1 VPQVPWSLPNSIR
14 PLDPTMP
21 LGATVGTNFSNV
33 NPNNNPVTVANN
45 LVNFGWEY
53 VWHCHLLG
61 HEENDMMRSMAVGV
75 APDFPTVSSTTAAG
89 KSGSSVRL
97 TFLDNSNNET
107 GFQIQRSTNGTT
119 WTTVGTVNQPNPTVN
134 AAGAVVDA
142 GLSTGTI
149 VTFTDGAPVKKAT
162 NFYRVIAVNLI
173 GDTQPGIGFPTELV
187 PSLPSG
193 PSNGVA
199 M

>member
-1 VPQVPWSLPNSIR
+1 
-14 PLDPTMP
+14 MA
-21 LGATVGTNFSNV
+21 LGVSGAASNFSGIDPQNH
-33 NPNNNPVTVANN
+33 PVAVDNR

-75 APDFPTVSSTTAAG
+75 APVTPGTPSAVKAG
-89 KSGSSVRL
+89 ANVNL

-107 GFQIQRSTNGTT
+107 GFQIQRATSLAGP
-119 WTTVGTVNQPNPTVN
+119 WTTVGVVNRAAPTMP
-134 AAGAVVDA
+134 AGVVIDD
-142 GLSTGTI
+142 GLSTGTT
-149 VTFTDGAPVKKAT
+149 VAFTDVAPVKKAA
-162 NFYRVIAVNLI
+162 NFYRVIAIDLI
-173 GDTQPGIGFPTELV
+173 GDTQTFAAPAVGFPTETV

-193 PSNGVA
+193 ASLGVA